1 MHIYQSQ
8 TNCPSNTSRPTCDQN
23 IFHTLS
29 TTQPITASYLGGSLY
44 YFVAYTQKRG
54 ASSVL
59 GPTCWGS
66 RIALVVVPSN
76 AESPTPMYIVWPS
89 LIGRHNFYTSRGVPV
104 ALVLTT
110 SLNLRDSNTS
120 NPKRSENA
128 FSMYV
133 ARPPVITQRAF
144 SIQKG
149 HCKDTTFFVIT
160 TSFIQ
165 K

>member
-1 MHIYQSQ
+1 
-8 TNCPSNTSRPTCDQN
+8 
-23 IFHTLS
+23 
-29 TTQPITASYLGGSLY
+29 
-44 YFVAYTQKRG
+44 
-54 ASSVL
+54 
-59 GPTCWGS
+59 
-66 RIALVVVPSN
+66 
-76 AESPTPMYIVWPS
+76 MYIVWPS

-133 ARPPVITQRAF
+133 SRPPVITQRAF

-149 HCKDTTFFVIT
+149 HCKNSKSILTSQTFERKNAKIILPQALRNLFFQFSSAFFGSP
-160 TSFIQ
+160 SFIFEPPSSRLRTIFEPSPNHLRGN
-165 K
+165 KLTLRSAYATPTLRPCLPLG

>member
-1 MHIYQSQ
+1 
-8 TNCPSNTSRPTCDQN
+8 
-23 IFHTLS
+23 
-29 TTQPITASYLGGSLY
+29 
-44 YFVAYTQKRG
+44 
-54 ASSVL
+54 
-59 GPTCWGS
+59 
-66 RIALVVVPSN
+66 
-76 AESPTPMYIVWPS
+76 MYIVWPS

-133 ARPPVITQRAF
+133 SRPPVITQRAF

-149 HCKDTTFFVIT
+149 HCKNSKCILTSQTFERKNAKIILPQALWKCF
-160 TSFIQ
+160 SIQ
-165 K
+165 SAFFWSPSSIFEPSSGHLRTIFEGISSLYALPMLPLRYALACHLGSVW